1 MFLKSFIIIKN
12 LLNAYFGLE
21 PPHFVDHNT
30 KTMYIGL
37 IASHIELL
45 NLIPW
50 HVRYF
55 QASKDSPEVVF

>member
-12 LLNAYFGLE
+12 LLNANLGLK
-21 PPHFVDHNT
+21 PPQFDNHYT

-37 IASHIELL
+37 IASQIESP
-45 NLIPW
+45 NLIFW